1 MMGLMIQM
9 HHANGWGGPEGYLAP
24 HVLDQHDEGQ
34 PEGLAP
40 LDPRDEISLAR
51 PEHVFSDARDL
62 GKYLFIL
69 NIYNYFNTH
78 VRI

>member
-1 MMGLMIQM
+1 LDAVSCSNLINNELMMGLMIQM

-51 PEHVFSDARDL
+51 LV
-62 GKYLFIL
+62 
-69 NIYNYFNTH
+69 
-78 VRI
+78 